1 MSKQLIIELSDLK
14 AQRDY
19 VLRQIDINYY
29 DKKQRQTY
37 FLKLEEIDKRIEK
50 VKFKLKMEKRLKND
64 KNSNSNQSN
73 Y

>member
-29 DKKQRQTY
+29 DKKQRRTN

-64 KNSNSNQSN
+64 KNSDSNQPN